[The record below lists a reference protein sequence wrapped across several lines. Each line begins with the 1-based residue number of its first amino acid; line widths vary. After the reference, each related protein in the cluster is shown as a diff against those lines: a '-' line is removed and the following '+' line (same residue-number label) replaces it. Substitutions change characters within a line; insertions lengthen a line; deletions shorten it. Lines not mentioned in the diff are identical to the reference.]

1 MDLET
6 VGGESSQL
14 VVAAPNSNQAAAEA
28 NRTQRRRR
36 ESGTR
41 GAESKPETK
50 GTNKTR
56 SGEARRWEG
65 SGGASSAPVA
75 VGGGGG
81 PNPTAWKV
89 ENWSQFVFFLAELV
103 RVCSVKAQVKLRYA
117 RNSAHRG
124 PNKYL
129 SWHQPKYL
137 RPDRLTAP
145 KAARWAAPG
154 RFTEKS

>member
-1 MDLET
+1 LRRLAER
-6 VGGESSQL
+6 
-14 VVAAPNSNQAAAEA
+14 APNWWWRR
-28 NRTQRRRR
+28 RTLIRRRR
-36 ESGTR
+36 RRIGPSGGDANPEPAGQNQNRKRR
-41 GAESKPETK
+41 GRIRH
-50 GTNKTR
+50 GR
-56 SGEARRWEG
+56 ARRGGGRG